1 MKRVEYACNNWLA
14 GTLNLMLFAINRN
27 RRRLTARRAFGAF
40 VVVWLNLILQPCAM
54 AIGSEPDCPNC
65 PPSHTH
71 FIDGHKMASS
81 DTVKQAMP
89 CASGAVDCDIL
100 DDFNHDGRTAQLKV
114 KDAPDELPIALL
126 SATDLA
132 SGIKPVSQ
140 PDPSPVCLD
149 PPGPPPALT
158 KLYCVYLK

>member
-1 MKRVEYACNNWLA
+1 M
-14 GTLNLMLFAINRN
+14 TPFATIRN
-27 RRRLTARRAFGAF
+27 RRSSMARRAFGAF

-65 PPSHTH
+65 PPSHTPH
-71 FIDGHKMASS
+71 IDGHEMATS

-100 DDFNHDGRTAQLKV
+100 DDFNHDGRTAQVKV

-126 SATDLA
+126 PAAVVA
-132 SGIKPVSQ
+132 SCIKPVRQ
-140 PDPSPVCLD
+140 RDPSPVCLY
-149 PPGPPPALT
+149 PPGTPPALT
-158 KLYCVYLK
+158 KLYCIYLK